1 LSAYEII
8 KCFAKEVNDDQA
20 TATEQRSSAVPR
32 FYLPTTVSE
41 RKHYRKPWLRQQPRA
56 FPSAKAWAVGEE
68 NLSQQENSAVGK
80 EFFANN
86 PKSKD

>member
-1 LSAYEII
+1 VASP
-8 KCFAKEVNDDQA
+8 
-20 TATEQRSSAVPR
+20 TAQ
-32 FYLPTTVSE
+32 
-41 RKHYRKPWLRQQPRA
+41 
-56 FPSAKAWAVGEE
+56 AWAVGEE

>member
-1 LSAYEII
+1 MII
-8 KCFAKEVNDDQA
+8 KLVQNEHH
-20 TATEQRSSAVPR
+20 
-32 FYLPTTVSE
+32 
-41 RKHYRKPWLRQQPRA
+41 RKLCLRQQPRA